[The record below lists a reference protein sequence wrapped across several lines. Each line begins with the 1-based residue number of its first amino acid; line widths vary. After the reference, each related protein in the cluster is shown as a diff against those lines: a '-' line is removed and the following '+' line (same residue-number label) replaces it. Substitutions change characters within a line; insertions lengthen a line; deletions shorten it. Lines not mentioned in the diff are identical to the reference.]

1 MKNQDYW
8 TKRKADLIYEQMDK
22 AEKQAD
28 KFDKVYKESK
38 AYLDKQINK
47 IFDKFQRDYGLSER
61 DARHV
66 LKNMKDQKDLN
77 ELRKV
82 LEARPN
88 DPNIQRLLADL
99 DSPAYAYRMKRLERL
114 SADLDSMR
122 ESIYHSEK
130 KGSDAFYSDLMKDS
144 YYKATFDLQQQTGL
158 AYSFSDLPET
168 EIKRLQGLKWTGEA
182 YSDRI
187 WSNTGALASSV
198 KDELLVSL
206 MTGRSVRDTSQAI
219 AERFEVGQ
227 NKARRLIR
235 TESAFFHNQM
245 ELLSYEDAE
254 ITKYK
259 FVAVLDKR
267 TSHICQEHDNK
278 VYDTDKA
285 VPGVNYPPLHP
296 WCRSTTIAH
305 DEDIDYSKLER
316 RARNPETGKVEYVP
330 ADMSYKDW
338 YSKYVDQDKKNI
350 KIDFS
355 KLTSEE
361 INNLDFDDLMKYYEW
376 VEEQEKLKAKQKELQ
391 ADAERKLLEERESK
405 VPKTRRDLVSRIEER
420 LRTTNFVDVFGE
432 ENAQGLLR
440 ELRFFPN
447 DDFVQSLYGSVDKL
461 SFAKVKE
468 MSSHVSGTQINLAKG
483 DFIYNKKFNQKAHSI
498 VLHEFTHGIDNVAT
512 YFGAPELGAKAFS
525 SQYDLYNTIKK
536 DMDNYIFGDMKLKRG
551 ASIDEKRDFFN
562 LRQAKVRDFKSEL
575 LELAKKLNPE
585 IRPEANAEV
594 GAFASDMM
602 SSFRSAEYGS
612 QPFNHSDS
620 YWKNKAHR
628 GMEFIAEYT
637 QAQMTPEIK
646 TFYDKVFPNSVK
658 IYNKIFE
665 DISKLK
671 LENKKPIVW

>member
-1 MKNQDYW
+1 MKNEEYW
-8 TKRKADLIYEQMDK
+8 AKRKANLIYEQMDK

-28 KFDKVYKESK
+28 KFDDIYRQSK

-47 IFDKFQRDYGLSER
+47 VFDKFQRDYGLSENV
-61 DARHV
+61 ARQV
-66 LKNMKDQKDLN
+66 LKTMKDQKGLN

-114 SADLDSMR
+114 SDDLDRMR
-122 ESIYHSEK
+122 SSIYLSEK
-130 KGSDAFYSDLMKDS
+130 QGSDAFYSDLMKDS

-227 NKARRLIR
+227 NKARRLVR

-259 FVAVLDKR
+259 FVAVLDRR
-267 TSHICQEHDNK
+267 TSEICQEHDNK

-330 ADMSYKDW
+330 ADMSYNDW
-338 YSKYVDQDKKNI
+338 YSKYVAKEDKKGN
-350 KIDFS
+350 
-355 KLTSEE
+355 
-361 INNLDFDDLMKYYEW
+361 
-376 VEEQEKLKAKQKELQ
+376 VKEL
-391 ADAERKLLEERESK
+391 
-405 VPKTRRDLVSRIEER
+405 
-420 LRTTNFVDVFGE
+420 
-432 ENAQGLLR
+432 
-440 ELRFFPN
+440 
-447 DDFVQSLYGSVDKL
+447 
-461 SFAKVKE
+461 
-468 MSSHVSGTQINLAKG
+468 
-483 DFIYNKKFNQKAHSI
+483 
-498 VLHEFTHGIDNVAT
+498 
-512 YFGAPELGAKAFS
+512 
-525 SQYDLYNTIKK
+525 
-536 DMDNYIFGDMKLKRG
+536 
-551 ASIDEKRDFFN
+551 
-562 LRQAKVRDFKSEL
+562 
-575 LELAKKLNPE
+575 
-585 IRPEANAEV
+585 
-594 GAFASDMM
+594 
-602 SSFRSAEYGS
+602 
-612 QPFNHSDS
+612 
-620 YWKNKAHR
+620 KNN
-628 GMEFIAEYT
+628 
-637 QAQMTPEIK
+637 IK
-646 TFYDKVFPNSVK
+646 TFDFYPLT
-658 IYNKIFE
+658 E
-665 DISKLK
+665 DNIGGKERILNISKRLK
-671 LENKKPIVW
+671 TVSEEYEKETGKNILELFANKKLVDQSKPYDDEKSKFIRFLYKQVGYDRKPKILNENDVVGLEVIYRGVRDSKSGEIKSKTLKDNFRNGKLDLSGRLKSAHGRGLYFGSHFVAERYANKGTNPLLFKAFYDPSDFNFLTDELYKKEKHTWLKKIDDDNELYEYYHFLMSQIGINDSNADVFAVLHGYDGYKAIHNDGLYTVVYNRSKLGVLKDD

>member
-1 MKNQDYW
+1 MNNKDYW
-8 TKRKADLIYEQMDK
+8 TQRKANLIYEQMDK

-28 KFDKVYKESK
+28 KFDDVYRQSK

-82 LEARPN
+82 LEARPD

-99 DSPAYAYRMKRLERL
+99 GSPAYAYRMKRLERL

-158 AYSFSDLPET
+158 AYSFSDLPKT

-219 AERFEVGQ
+219 AERFEVGKG
-227 NKARRLIR
+227 KARRLVR

-278 VYDTDKA
+278 VYNTDEA

-305 DEDIDYSKLER
+305 DDDIDYSKLER
-316 RARNPETGKVEYVP
+316 RARNPKTGEVEYVP
-330 ADMSYKDW
+330 ADMSYKEW
-338 YSKYVDQDKKNI
+338 YSKYVDSDETVKKSKSEVADKIFVADKPNEIDDFFKKQKSYQKWYNELDEKQKDAIFNYTMSPHEQINSVMRQGYEKYRKNSLI
-350 KIDFS
+350 GIEASEIPYVERYLQENIEHS
-355 KLTSEE
+355 KMLETVFGSYETEE
-361 INNLDFDDLMKYYEW
+361 SFITYRGTTAEQSYFNNLIVGQTTVIDKAFMSTSLARKEALNFSNDGIGERYLLDITVRKGSKSGVYISELSDMP
-376 VEEQEKLKAKQKELQ
+376 EEKEFLIKPSAKF
-391 ADAERKLLEERESK
+391 K
-405 VPKTRRDLVSRIEER
+405 VI
-420 LRTTNFVDVFGE
+420 
-432 ENAQGLLR
+432 
-440 ELRFFPN
+440 
-447 DDFVQSLYGSVDKL
+447 SVDKN
-461 SFAKVKE
+461 
-468 MSSHVSGTQINLAKG
+468 SSGLNL
-483 DFIYNKKFNQKAHSI
+483 IS
-498 VLHEFTHGIDNVAT
+498 
-512 YFGAPELGAKAFS
+512 
-525 SQYDLYNTIKK
+525 
-536 DMDNYIFGDMKLKRG
+536 
-551 ASIDEKRDFFN
+551 
-562 LRQAKVRDFKSEL
+562 
-575 LELAKKLNPE
+575 LELQ
-585 IRPEANAEV
+585 
-594 GAFASDMM
+594 D
-602 SSFRSAEYGS
+602 
-612 QPFNHSDS
+612 D
-620 YWKNKAHR
+620 
-628 GMEFIAEYT
+628 
-637 QAQMTPEIK
+637 
-646 TFYDKVFPNSVK
+646 
-658 IYNKIFE
+658 
-665 DISKLK
+665 
-671 LENKKPIVW
+671 

>member
-1 MKNQDYW
+1 MKNKDYW
-8 TKRKADLIYEQMDK
+8 NKRKANLIYEQMDN

-28 KFDKVYKESK
+28 KFDEIYKQSK

-47 IFDKFQRDYGLSER
+47 VFDKFQRDYGLSER

-114 SADLDSMR
+114 NDDLDRMR

-144 YYKATFDLQQQTGL
+144 YYKATFDLQQQTGF
-158 AYSFSDLPET
+158 AYNFSNLPET
-168 EIKRLQGLKWTGEA
+168 EIKRLKALKWTGEA

-187 WSNTGALASSV
+187 WENTGALASSV

-219 AERFEVGQ
+219 AERFGVGQ
-227 NKARRLIR
+227 NNSRRLIR

-305 DEDIDYSKLER
+305 DDDIDYSKLER
-316 RARNPETGKVEYVP
+316 RARNPKTGKVEHVP
-330 ADMSYKDW
+330 ADMSYDEWYDKYVAKPRERELSGGEFGANLDYVRSDEFLNKLEKHPKTSHLSDSIARVSRQMLQHRNGTPYEDYYLLDAETGRVVALSNKARKRKGVVYNEQVRKAFKDSPEQSLVSIHNHPSGYPPSLSDLASLQQRSKNNTVKYGLTIGHDGSVYW
-338 YSKYVDQDKKNI
+338 YSKPNKRIHKKANQEYENLIEKMI
-350 KIDFS
+350 KLGYTEV
-355 KLTSEE
+355 KA
-361 INNLDFDDLMKYYEW
+361 
-376 VEEQEKLKAKQKELQ
+376 QEKILALF
-391 ADAERKLLEERESK
+391 AEK
-405 VPKTRRDLVSRIEER
+405 
-420 LRTTNFVDVFGE
+420 
-432 ENAQGLLR
+432 
-440 ELRFFPN
+440 
-447 DDFVQSLYGSVDKL
+447 Y
-461 SFAKVKE
+461 
-468 MSSHVSGTQINLAKG
+468 
-483 DFIYNKKFNQKAHSI
+483 DFIF
-498 VLHEFTHGIDNVAT
+498 ERID
-512 YFGAPELGAKAFS
+512 
-525 SQYDLYNTIKK
+525 
-536 DMDNYIFGDMKLKRG
+536 
-551 ASIDEKRDFFN
+551 
-562 LRQAKVRDFKSEL
+562 
-575 LELAKKLNPE
+575 
-585 IRPEANAEV
+585 
-594 GAFASDMM
+594 
-602 SSFRSAEYGS
+602 
-612 QPFNHSDS
+612 
-620 YWKNKAHR
+620 
-628 GMEFIAEYT
+628 
-637 QAQMTPEIK
+637 
-646 TFYDKVFPNSVK
+646 
-658 IYNKIFE
+658 
-665 DISKLK
+665 
-671 LENKKPIVW
+671 

>member
-1 MKNQDYW
+1 MKNKDYW
-8 TKRKADLIYEQMDK
+8 TKRKANLIYEQMDK

-28 KFDKVYKESK
+28 KFDKVYQEAKT
-38 AYLDKQINK
+38 YLDKEINK
-47 IFDKFQRDYGLSER
+47 VFDKFQRDYGLSER

-114 SADLDSMR
+114 NDDLDRMR

-158 AYSFSDLPET
+158 AYSFSSLPET
-168 EIKRLQGLKWTGEA
+168 EIKRLRGLKWTGEA

-219 AERFEVGQ
+219 AERFGVGQ
-227 NKARRLIR
+227 NNARRLVR

-305 DEDIDYSKLER
+305 DEDADYSKLER
-316 RARNPETGKVEYVP
+316 RARNPETNKVEYVP
-330 ADMSYKDW
+330 ADMSYKEW
-338 YSKYVDQDKKNI
+338 YDKYV
-350 KIDFS
+350 
-355 KLTSEE
+355 
-361 INNLDFDDLMKYYEW
+361 
-376 VEEQEKLKAKQKELQ
+376 EKP
-391 ADAERKLLEERESK
+391 RERELSGGQFGA
-405 VPKTRRDLVSRIEER
+405 DLDYVRSDE
-420 LRTTNFVDVFGE
+420 F
-432 ENAQGLLR
+432 
-440 ELRFFPN
+440 
-447 DDFVQSLYGSVDKL
+447 VDKL
-461 SFAKVKE
+461 KKHPKT
-468 MSSHVSGTQINLAKG
+468 SHLSESIARVSRQMLQHRNGTPFEDYYLIDAETGRIVALSNKARKTKG
-483 DFIYNKKFNQKAHSI
+483 VVYNDQ
-498 VLHEFTHGIDNVAT
+498 VR
-512 YFGAPELGAKAFS
+512 KAF
-525 SQYDLYNTIKK
+525 K
-536 DMDNYIFGDMKLKRG
+536 
-551 ASIDEKRDFFN
+551 E
-562 LRQAKVRDFKSEL
+562 KSEQSL
-575 LELAKKLNPE
+575 VSIHNHPSGYPPSLSDFASLQQRSKNNTVKYGLTIGHDGSVYWYSRPNKRIPRSAQEKYVNQIDKFKKLGYNESAAQEKTLE
-585 IRPEANAEV
+585 IFSEV
-594 GAFASDMM
+594 F
-602 SSFRSAEYGS
+602 
-612 QPFNHSDS
+612 
-620 YWKNKAHR
+620 
-628 GMEFIAEYT
+628 EFDFGRIE
-637 QAQMTPEIK
+637 
-646 TFYDKVFPNSVK
+646 
-658 IYNKIFE
+658 
-665 DISKLK
+665 
-671 LENKKPIVW
+671 

>member
-1 MKNQDYW
+1 MNNKDYW
-8 TKRKADLIYEQMDK
+8 TQRKANLIYEQMDK

-47 IFDKFQRDYGLSER
+47 VFDKFQRDYGLSER

-82 LEARPN
+82 LEARPD

-114 SADLDSMR
+114 NNDLDRMR
-122 ESIYHSEK
+122 SSIYLSEK
-130 KGSDAFYSDLMKDS
+130 QGSDGFYSDLMKDS

-168 EIKRLQGLKWTGEA
+168 EIKRLQGLKWRGEA

-198 KDELLVSL
+198 KNELLVSL

-227 NKARRLIR
+227 NKARRLVR

-330 ADMSYKDW
+330 ADMSYKEW
-338 YSKYVDQDKKNI
+338 YSKYVVKARDSKSVEKPKKNI
-350 KIDFS
+350 KTFDFYPLSEDNIGDKERILNISKRLKTVSEEYEKETGKNILELFSNKKMTDRSKPYDDEKSKFIRFLYKRVGYDRKPNILNDNDIVGLETIYRGVSDSESGEINSKTLKDNFS
-355 KLTSEE
+355 KGK
-361 INNLDFDDLMKYYEW
+361 LDLSGR
-376 VEEQEKLKAKQKELQ
+376 AKS
-391 ADAERKLLEERESK
+391 AHGRGIYFGSRFVAERYANKGTNPLLIKAFYDPSDFKFLTDELYKKEKHTWLKKIDDDNELYEYYHFLMSQIGIN
-405 VPKTRRDLVSRIEER
+405 DS
-420 LRTTNFVDVFGE
+420 NADVF
-432 ENAQGLLR
+432 A
-440 ELRFFPN
+440 
-447 DDFVQSLYGSVDKL
+447 
-461 SFAKVKE
+461 
-468 MSSHVSGTQINLAKG
+468 
-483 DFIYNKKFNQKAHSI
+483 
-498 VLHEFTHGIDNVAT
+498 VLHGYDG
-512 YFGAPELGAKAFS
+512 YKAIHN
-525 SQYDLYNTIKK
+525 DGLYT
-536 DMDNYIFGDMKLKRG
+536 
-551 ASIDEKRDFFN
+551 
-562 LRQAKVRDFKSEL
+562 V
-575 LELAKKLNPE
+575 
-585 IRPEANAEV
+585 V
-594 GAFASDMM
+594 
-602 SSFRSAEYGS
+602 
-612 QPFNHSDS
+612 
-620 YWKNKAHR
+620 
-628 GMEFIAEYT
+628 
-637 QAQMTPEIK
+637 
-646 TFYDKVFPNSVK
+646 
-658 IYNKIFE
+658 YNR
-665 DISKLK
+665 SKLGVLK
-671 LENKKPIVW
+671 DD

>member
-1 MKNQDYW
+1 MKNEEYW
-8 TKRKADLIYEQMDK
+8 AKRKANLIYEQMDK

-28 KFDKVYKESK
+28 KFDDIYKQSK
-38 AYLDKQINK
+38 SYLDKQINK
-47 IFDKFQRDYGLSER
+47 VFDKFQRDYGLSER

-114 SADLDSMR
+114 NDDLDRMR

-130 KGSDAFYSDLMKDS
+130 SGSDAFYSDLMKDS

-227 NKARRLIR
+227 NKARRLVR

-259 FVAVLDKR
+259 FVAVLDRR

-278 VYDTDKA
+278 VYNTDEA

-305 DEDIDYSKLER
+305 DDDIDYSKLER

-330 ADMSYKDW
+330 ADMSYKEW
-338 YSKYVDQDKKNI
+338 YSKYVVKARDSKSVEKPKKNI
-350 KIDFS
+350 KTFDFYPLSEDNIGDKERILNIS
-355 KLTSEE
+355 KRLKTVSEE
-361 INNLDFDDLMKYYEW
+361 YE
-376 VEEQEKLKAKQKELQ
+376 KETG
-391 ADAERKLLEERESK
+391 KNILELFS
-405 VPKTRRDLVSRIEER
+405 
-420 LRTTNFVDVFGE
+420 
-432 ENAQGLLR
+432 
-440 ELRFFPN
+440 
-447 DDFVQSLYGSVDKL
+447 
-461 SFAKVKE
+461 
-468 MSSHVSGTQINLAKG
+468 
-483 DFIYNKKFNQKAHSI
+483 NKKMTDRSK
-498 VLHEFTHGIDNVAT
+498 
-512 YFGAPELGAKAFS
+512 P
-525 SQYDLYNTIKK
+525 YDDEKSKFIRFLYN
-536 DMDNYIFGDMKLKRG
+536 
-551 ASIDEKRDFFN
+551 
-562 LRQAKVRDFKSEL
+562 
-575 LELAKKLNPE
+575 ELAMIGNR
-585 IRPEANAEV
+585 I
-594 GAFASDMM
+594 FS
-602 SSFRSAEYGS
+602 
-612 QPFNHSDS
+612 
-620 YWKNKAHR
+620 
-628 GMEFIAEYT
+628 
-637 QAQMTPEIK
+637 MTTILL
-646 TFYDKVFPNSVK
+646 D
-658 IYNKIFE
+658 
-665 DISKLK
+665 
-671 LENKKPIVW
+671 

>member
-8 TKRKADLIYEQMDK
+8 TQRKADLIYEQMDK

-66 LKNMKDQKDLN
+66 LKNMKDQKNLN

-122 ESIYHSEK
+122 ESIYLSEK
-130 KGSDAFYSDLMKDS
+130 QDSDAFYSDLMKDS

-227 NKARRLIR
+227 NKSRRLIR

-305 DEDIDYSKLER
+305 DDDIDYSKLER

-330 ADMSYKDW
+330 ADMSYKEW
-338 YSKYVDQDKKNI
+338 YDKYVEKPREREL
-350 KIDFS
+350 S
-355 KLTSEE
+355 GGEYGA
-361 INNLDFDDLMKYYEW
+361 NLDYVRSDEF
-376 VEEQEKLKAKQKELQ
+376 
-391 ADAERKLLEERESK
+391 
-405 VPKTRRDLVSRIEER
+405 
-420 LRTTNFVDVFGE
+420 
-432 ENAQGLLR
+432 
-440 ELRFFPN
+440 
-447 DDFVQSLYGSVDKL
+447 VDKL
-461 SFAKVKE
+461 KKHPMTSHLSDSIARVSRQMLQHRNGTPYEDYYLLDAKTGSVVALSNK
-468 MSSHVSGTQINLAKG
+468 ARKRKG
-483 DFIYNKKFNQKAHSI
+483 VVYNEQ
-498 VLHEFTHGIDNVAT
+498 VR
-512 YFGAPELGAKAFS
+512 KAFKES
-525 SQYDLYNTIKK
+525 LEQSLI
-536 DMDNYIFGDMKLKRG
+536 
-551 ASIDEKRDFFN
+551 SIHNHPSGYPPSLSD
-562 LRQAKVRDFKSEL
+562 
-575 LELAKKLNPE
+575 
-585 IRPEANAEV
+585 
-594 GAFASDMM
+594 FASLQQRSKNNTVKYGLTIGHDG
-602 SSFRSAEYGS
+602 SVYWYSRPNKRIPRSAQEQYVNRIDKFKKMGYNES
-612 QPFNHSDS
+612 VAQEKTLEMFSEVF
-620 YWKNKAHR
+620 
-628 GMEFIAEYT
+628 EFEFGRIE
-637 QAQMTPEIK
+637 
-646 TFYDKVFPNSVK
+646 
-658 IYNKIFE
+658 
-665 DISKLK
+665 
-671 LENKKPIVW
+671 